1 MAFFRFLPEL
11 DPVSGL
17 LTLQRELERAF
28 QHPAG
33 GAGPSGSGVFPA
45 VNVFSDPAGYVL
57 KVEVPGIAPDQL
69 TVEGRGRTLTI
80 SGKRDAQVPQSTGA
94 FHRRER
100 GAGQFSRSLQ
110 LPEDLDVI
118 RAEASCKQGVLTVR
132 IPKKEDAKPRQIS
145 IKAA

>member
-28 QHPAG
+28 QSPFG
-33 GAGPSGSGVFPA
+33 GSGPSGRGVFPP
-45 VNVFSDPAGYVL
+45 VNVFQDTDAFVL
-57 KVEVPGIAPDQL
+57 KVEVPGIAPEQL
-69 TVEGRGRTLTI
+69 SIEGQGRTLTI
-80 SGKRDAQVPQSTGA
+80 SGKRDLPAPEKGA

-100 GAGQFSRSLQ
+100 SGGQFSRSLQ
-110 LPEDLDVI
+110 LPDDLDVS
-118 RAEASCKQGVLTVR
+118 RAEASCRLGVLTVR
-132 IPKKEDAKPRQIS
+132 VPKKEETKPRQIS